1 MRRRV
6 TKEALDG
13 FMDEIGRIARRPV
26 SLYLTG
32 GASALLLGFRD
43 STIDIDLSG
52 ELESIFAEIPRIK
65 ERLQVNVETVK
76 PTDFVPSLEGEA
88 SRHRFIRAAGKAT
101 FLHFDPYAQAF
112 SKIVRGHVTDLA
124 DARALMAAGLVDRHR
139 LLQLVKKVTNRDF
152 ARYTRLTRSSVE
164 AAVESFVRDLSRQG
178 RCRPQAGEG

>member
-1 MRRRV
+1 MRRRI
-6 TKEALDG
+6 TRKALDG
-13 FMDEIGRIARRPV
+13 FMEEIGRIASRPIG
-26 SLYLTG
+26 LYFSG
-32 GASALLLGFRD
+32 GSSAVLLGFRD

-52 ELESIFAEIPRIK
+52 DLESIFTEIPRIK

-76 PTDFVPSLEGEA
+76 PTEFVPSLAGED
-88 SRHRFIRAAGKAT
+88 SRHVFIRTAGKAT

-139 LLQLVKKVTNRDF
+139 LLQLVKKVTDRDF

-164 AAVESFVRDLSRQG
+164 AAVESFVRDLSR
-178 RCRPQAGEG
+178 